1 MRAPK
6 LVQHMKANA
15 DRMSE
20 GLVQKIRDADRCRE
34 LLLRVPLP
42 DHKQRALE
50 IYRDLTDW
58 LAGETTPVIEFRY
71 SDLGIELANQGV
83 PSAMCSGLCVL
94 LESTSGN
101 TCSRSAS
108 WKSRLNSGAA

>member
-71 SDLGIELANQGV
+71 SDLGN
-83 PSAMCSGLCVL
+83 
-94 LESTSGN
+94 
-101 TCSRSAS
+101 
-108 WKSRLNSGAA
+108 